1 MRLGYEG
8 PLRTDRQGRVIVL
21 TKAAACRGRATE
33 ALTATP
39 RERALSAHPPAI
51 RWFRRR
57 KRCTTRL
64 HGGMK
69 KRSGAVSIA
78 YNFSIDLLALTIV
91 CLHHAQLADLVLCDR
106 FAADPTNA
114 SIVHCIVGR
123 NLS

>member
-64 HGGMK
+64 HGGHEK
-69 KRSGAVSIA
+69 TIWSSFDRLQLQHRSVGADNRLSSFLSPCSI
-78 YNFSIDLLALTIV
+78 SGPRAL
-91 CLHHAQLADLVLCDR
+91 R
-106 FAADPTNA
+106 
-114 SIVHCIVGR
+114 
-123 NLS
+123 